1 MPVATTGS
9 AVPTSTAARVSRLVS
24 WALIGLL
31 TLLLVEV
38 LFEAW
43 IQIRLGTTWVNQDG
57 DVEADLPQWPKA
69 LKNGIYITLAVLSVA
84 KVALDRRWREFT
96 TKADVALVVLA
107 VVLAVAGLVA
117 GSGLTLTA
125 EGVYVYLRGVIV
137 FYAWRALAPPLRWV
151 RPVLM
156 LLGGIVA
163 ANAVLAVGQSLLGKE
178 SYRALGWVDLTWA
191 KIHRAHALLDH
202 PNHLGHV
209 LGFAV
214 LGMMAWFV
222 TRRDR
227 PEARWWL
234 LFGLLAFG
242 LSATQSRESVIAAL
256 AGGGLI
262 WVLRRGRGRIMAV
275 CLLIVAA
282 LFAAQVSLRPA
293 NRVEL
298 QRRLAGVLMALHI
311 GSGEEPEGACVQGNP
326 DCTDDQPQIPQREIR
341 ILFAQQGVRLWLR
354 SPIIGYGVGQFG
366 GIVAHKHDPNW
377 NMDPRFGPNGFNMY
391 GFDVQQVDSFWLHL
405 LVETGVA
412 GVLAYLVWLLFLA
425 LPLRRALPEGRRDR
439 IRGPTQPGSPFTY
452 WALASLL
459 FAVLVAALSPSLEDP
474 LLPALLFT
482 IVGLAWV
489 DLRRPLLP
497 AGTPAGT
504 PGPEPGDTT
513 ARSGKAEG
521 GDVPPRAALAP

>member
-1 MPVATTGS
+1 MVPATKMDS
-9 AVPTSTAARVSRLVS
+9 AVPTTAAQASRLLS
-24 WALIGLL
+24 WALLGLL
-31 TLLLVEV
+31 AVLLVEV

-43 IQIRLGTTWVNQDG
+43 IQIQLGTTSVDDRG
-57 DVEADLPQWPKA
+57 KVVADLPQWPKT
-69 LKNGIYITLAVLSVA
+69 LKNGIYLTLAVLSVA
-84 KVALDRRWREFT
+84 KVAVDRRWREFT
-96 TKADVALVVLA
+96 TKADAALVVLA
-107 VVLAVAGLVA
+107 LVLAVAGLVG

-125 EGVYVYLRGVIV
+125 EGVFVYLRGVIV
-137 FYAWRALAPPLRWV
+137 FYAWRALAPPWRRV
-151 RPVLM
+151 RPVL
-156 LLGGIVA
+156 LLVGGIVA

-178 SYRALGWVDLTWA
+178 SYRALGWADLTWA
-191 KIHRAHALLDH
+191 KIHRAHALLNH

-214 LGMMAWFV
+214 LGMIAWFA

-227 PEARWWL
+227 PEPRWWL
-234 LFGLLAFG
+234 LFGLLALD
-242 LSATQSRESVIAAL
+242 LSATQSRESAIAAL

-262 WVLRRGRGRIMAV
+262 WVLRRGRGRVIAV
-275 CLLIVAA
+275 CLLIVGA
-282 LFAAQVSLRPA
+282 LFAAQIALRPA

-311 GSGEEPEGACVQGNP
+311 GSGEEPEGACVKGNP

-377 NMDPRFGPNGFNMY
+377 NMNPRFGPDGFNMY
-391 GFDVQQVDSFWLHL
+391 GFEVQQVDSFWLHL
-405 LVETGVA
+405 LVETGAV
-412 GVLAYLVWLLFLA
+412 GVLTYLVWLLFLA
-425 LPLRRALPEGRRDR
+425 LPLLRALPEGRRHR
-439 IRGPTQPGSPFTY
+439 IRGPTEPGSPFAY
-452 WALASLL
+452 WGLASLL

-474 LLPALLFT
+474 ILPALLFS

-497 AGTPAGT
+497 AAAGGPSAPTPGTAAQDAGGPAGED
-504 PGPEPGDTT
+504 G
-513 ARSGKAEG
+513 
-521 GDVPPRAALAP
+521 PPRAAQAP